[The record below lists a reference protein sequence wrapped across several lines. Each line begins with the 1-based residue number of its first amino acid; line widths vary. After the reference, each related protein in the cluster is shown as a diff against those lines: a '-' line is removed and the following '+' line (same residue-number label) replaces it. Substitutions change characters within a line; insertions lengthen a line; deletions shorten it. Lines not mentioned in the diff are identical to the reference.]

1 MIESCF
7 CIRCKRLYAM
17 VEFPICDS
25 CLKDIEYEIDHGIN
39 VFKQDPEFE
48 KMVDKLVEGVKI

>member
-1 MIESCF
+1 
-7 CIRCKRLYAM
+7 M